1 MVRAISGKG
10 GAEDLQTSL
19 MDCRLNENV
28 TRVGYTHHPRTT
40 PQARLDSIS
49 FDSTFSTNYTMSD
62 LAGTGRVLGNLYSAA
77 GRRLE
82 KVLGVVA
89 GKIGYGPEA
98 AYRSLQHQC
107 RQSSKQSN
115 ANRNK
120 GQIQS

>member
-1 MVRAISGKG
+1 MARAISGKG

-28 TRVGYTHHPRTT
+28 TRVRYTHHPRTT

-62 LAGTGRVLGNLYSAA
+62 LAGTGRVLGNLYSTA

-120 GQIQS
+120 GQIKS

>member
-1 MVRAISGKG
+1 MARAISGKG

-28 TRVGYTHHPRTT
+28 TRVGYTH
-40 PQARLDSIS
+40 QARLDSIS

-82 KVLGVVA
+82 KALGVVA

>member
-1 MVRAISGKG
+1 MAPAISGKG
-10 GAEDLQTSL
+10 GAEDLHISL
-19 MDCRLNENV
+19 MNCRLNKNV
-28 TRVGYTHHPRTT
+28 TRVGYTHHARTT
-40 PQARLDSIS
+40 PQTRPDSIS
-49 FDSTFSTNYTMSD
+49 CDSTFSTNYTMSN
-62 LAGTGRVLGNLYSAA
+62 LVGTGRVLGNLYSAA

-98 AYRSLQHQC
+98 VYRSLQYQC
-107 RQSSKQSN
+107 RQSSKQLN